1 LWTGANEHTSLKQA
15 LTQSFQVQGFSNYA
29 RNSTFSISSSHSLE
43 PADPSE
49 NLKFYLGVYVALSV
63 VISLFGTFRYWYI
76 FTGSIRASRRL
87 FERLSFTILRTPLR
101 WMDTVPLGRIL
112 NRFTADFNVVDSR
125 LCNDMSF
132 GANNIFRVVGV
143 VVAG

>member
-1 LWTGANEHTSLKQA
+1 
-15 LTQSFQVQGFSNYA
+15 VQGFSAYA
-29 RNSTFSISSSHSLE
+29 RNSTLFIPFTNSQE
-43 PADPSE
+43 PADPAE
-49 NLKFYLGVYVALSV
+49 NLKFYLGIYVGLS
-63 VISLFGTFRYWYI
+63 IITSLFGTFRYWYI

-112 NRFTADFNVVDSR
+112 NRFTADVNIVDSR

-132 GANNIFRVVGV
+132 GANNMFRVIGV
-143 VVAG
+143 IVAG